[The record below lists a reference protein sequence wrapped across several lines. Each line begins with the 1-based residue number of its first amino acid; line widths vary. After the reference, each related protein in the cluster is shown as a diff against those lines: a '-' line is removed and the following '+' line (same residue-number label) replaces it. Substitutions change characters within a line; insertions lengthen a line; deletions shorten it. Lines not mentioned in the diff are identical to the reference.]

1 MSDVRD
7 GAPAPAALDIKALLR
22 VALEQGP
29 RDDVQDRVMTRMAAT
44 TTLTEFVRLVFVAP
58 FHWIA
63 DDPPGEEAD
72 DDVADE

>member
-1 MSDVRD
+1 MSDARD
-7 GAPAPAALDIKALLR
+7 GAPTPAALDIKALLR

-44 TTLTEFVRLVFVAP
+44 TTLMEFARLVFVAP
-58 FHWIA
+58 FHWLA
-63 DDPPGEEAD
+63 APRAEETD